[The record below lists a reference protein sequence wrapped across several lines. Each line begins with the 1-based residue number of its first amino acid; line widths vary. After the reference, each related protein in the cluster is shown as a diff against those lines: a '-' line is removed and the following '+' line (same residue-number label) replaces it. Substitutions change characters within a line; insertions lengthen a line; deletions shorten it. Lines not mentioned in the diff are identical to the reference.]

1 MFENDFNFFGHVFGV
16 KYFIIAMNK
25 MDSPSVAYSEYV
37 FNGMMER
44 VQEIMNKT
52 NIEHYCILPL
62 STLNGDNIGMKSV
75 NYYNDKMEW
84 FDGLT
89 LKEIIGNIKPQRN
102 EGGTLLLSVTSTNCR
117 NEVVFGMMIIGIF
130 NAGDNIII
138 FLPENKAEIESMD
151 RHSDRLNEENV
162 RWMRRMITSGLRFS
176 IFTRIVLFDSLS
188 SSALKRGDIVHC
200 KASPFSSNHDVLF
213 HFVTCTNKNF

>member
-1 MFENDFNFFGHVFGV
+1 
-16 KYFIIAMNK
+16 

-75 NYYNDKMEW
+75 NYYHDKMEW
-84 FDGLT
+84 YDGLT

-102 EGGTLLLSVTSTNCR
+102 EGGIPLLSVTSTNCR
-117 NEVVFGMMIIGIF
+117 NEVVFGKMIIGIF
-130 NAGDNIII
+130 NVGDHIII
-138 FLPENKAEIESMD
+138 FP
-151 RHSDRLNEENV
+151 
-162 RWMRRMITSGLRFS
+162 SG
-176 IFTRIVLFDSLS
+176 
-188 SSALKRGDIVHC
+188 KRQ
-200 KASPFSSNHDVLF
+200 KSNR
-213 HFVTCTNKNF
+213 

>member
-1 MFENDFNFFGHVFGV
+1 MNMIKGRQSVTVGVIGHQGAGKTSLCRVLSDDLFKWKGMVQTPIIERFCVSDTHRIHLIDIDVTQKRRKYAVSSLSECDAIIYIVSAAAVDTESGIADEDTARMMRRYLQIGHVFGV
-16 KYFIIAMNK
+16 KHFIIAINK

-89 LKEIIGNIKPQRN
+89 LREIIANIKPQRN
-102 EGGTLLLSVTSTNCR
+102 EGGTPL
-117 NEVVFGMMIIGIF
+117 
-130 NAGDNIII
+130 
-138 FLPENKAEIESMD
+138 
-151 RHSDRLNEENV
+151 
-162 RWMRRMITSGLRFS
+162 
-176 IFTRIVLFDSLS
+176 
-188 SSALKRGDIVHC
+188 
-200 KASPFSSNHDVLF
+200 
-213 HFVTCTNKNF
+213 